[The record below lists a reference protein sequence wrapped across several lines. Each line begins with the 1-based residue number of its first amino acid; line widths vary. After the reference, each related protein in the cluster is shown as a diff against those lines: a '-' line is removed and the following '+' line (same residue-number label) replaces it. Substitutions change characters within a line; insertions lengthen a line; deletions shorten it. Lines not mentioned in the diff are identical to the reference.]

1 MKKVILLI
9 TALVYLSG
17 IASGQDFTALSKAF
31 KLSYS
36 LENENKFDE
45 AVAELKTVYDAGS
58 YELNLRLGWLSYRAG
73 SYTESMDYY
82 LNAIAL
88 KPFAIEARLG
98 FVIPAAA
105 TGNYKEVE
113 AQYTSILA
121 VDPMNTKA
129 NYWMGVICYNREQLD
144 LAYKYFE
151 KVANLYPFDYDSII
165 MYAWTNYKLHNLRE
179 AKVLFQKALLIRP
192 DDSSALEG
200 LGKIQ

>member
-1 MKKVILLI
+1 MKKVILLFA
-9 TALVYLSG
+9 ALVYFSG

-45 AVAELKTVYDAGS
+45 AVAELKTVYDASS
-58 YELNLRLGWLSYRAG
+58 YELNLRLGWLSYKAG
-73 SYTESMDYY
+73 SYIESMDYY

>member
-17 IASGQDFTALSKAF
+17 FASGQDFTALSKAF

-36 LENENKFDE
+36 LENENKFNE
-45 AVAELKTVYDAGS
+45 SVAALKTVYDAGS
-58 YELNLRLGWLSYRAG
+58 YELNLRLGWLSYKAG
-73 SYTESMDYY
+73 SYIESMDYY

-88 KPFAIEARLG
+88 NPYAIEPRMG

-144 LAYKYFE
+144 SAYKYFE
-151 KVANLYPFDYDSII
+151 KVANLFPFDYDSII
-165 MYAWTNYKLHNLRE
+165 MFAWTNYKMHNLRE
-179 AKVLFQKALLIRP
+179 AKVLFQKALLIKP
-192 DDSSALEG
+192 DDASALEG